1 MGFVTKFLKQKAVY
15 WGTPVS
21 SGYGV
26 YTFASGIEINVRW
39 EDKQV
44 KFVNNKNMEVLSRSI
59 IMLDVDIEVGGM
71 LYLGELADLSSS
83 QIANPLLVSGT
94 YEIGR
99 YDKIPNLSAT
109 DYVRTAWLYSS
120 GD

>member
-15 WGTPVS
+15 WGSPTP
-21 SGYGV
+21 SGYGA
-26 YTFASGIEINVRW
+26 YTFAAGIEINVRW

-44 KFVNNKNMEVLSRSI
+44 KFVNNKNIEVLSSSV

-71 LYLGELADLSSS
+71 LYLGELTDLSSS
-83 QIANPLLVSGT
+83 QILNPLLVSGS

-99 YDKIPNLSAT
+99 YDKVPNLNVT
-109 DYVRTAWLYSS
+109 DYVRTAWLTNRR
-120 GD
+120 